1 MMKHIS
7 IGLALLLLIS
17 SSSAFAQPDTS
28 KLVPGP
34 EPTGLSAGLKAPFEI
49 CFRLIYSVGAIPLYI
64 VRGFGDVWA
73 SWGCPPISLI
83 LASMSFLAPDV
94 FRDSIIVFAFLALVE
109 MVALPIV
116 IPLLGVFCILPA
128 WGITGIGTLLFAIAD
143 FISKINAMTAKNEGS
158 RGKAGW
164 LNV

>member
-1 MMKHIS
+1 MMKNIS

-28 KLVPGP
+28 QLVPP

-49 CFRLIYSVGAIPLYI
+49 CFRLIYSVGFIPLYI

-73 SWGCPPISLI
+73 GWGCPPISLI
-83 LASMSFLAPDV
+83 LASMSFLAPAV
-94 FRDSIIVFAFLALVE
+94 FKDSIIIFLFLALIE
-109 MVALPIV
+109 MVVLPVI
-116 IPLLGVFCILPA
+116 IPLLGAVCILPA
-128 WGITGIGTLLFAIAD
+128 WGITGVGTLLFAIAD
-143 FISKINAMTAKNEGS
+143 FISKINAMTAETSGS
-158 RGKAGW
+158 RGNAGW